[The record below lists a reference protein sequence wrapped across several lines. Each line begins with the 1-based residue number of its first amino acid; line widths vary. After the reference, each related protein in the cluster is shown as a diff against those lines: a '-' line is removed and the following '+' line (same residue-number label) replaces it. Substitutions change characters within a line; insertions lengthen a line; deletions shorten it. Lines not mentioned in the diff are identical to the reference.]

1 MRRKQLILVVS
12 VIMIIGMLYTQSVA
26 AYTLV
31 DYTSSITKAADRL
44 VALQADITEDNAG
57 NGDPDGDPDDGG
69 WNWIIADTATG
80 YVGAGPSS
88 ENLYGV
94 TALCILEAYKIDP
107 KASYMTAMVDT
118 YTGANAKPG
127 VDSGPDMPFLVELS
141 MITGNS
147 AYASLAKTRYD
158 TKVTSYGD
166 YNGDSQI
173 DAKDL
178 AEKIRDVRNSQGWDG
193 LIPWDIHLFIEAA
206 LALHQ
211 YYPGQGYDQ
220 DASDMADVV
229 FDDMNGSPGYFDPT
243 DSTENAYLLGLVG
256 GIEGFVKTGKYI
268 AGSISAKSLKDT
280 LLSYQ
285 EATGEWKEPTD
296 PTDYLTTVQTTAYAV
311 MALMTYIGS
320 AEAAAARKGA
330 EWLISEQNTNG
341 GWSGSDEC
349 PEITSEAA
357 QALAASKPTAVG
369 GVWSTINKFELVAPW
384 LGLASLITII
394 TLVVSVVF
402 VKRRKNRNL

>member
-1 MRRKQLILVVS
+1 MRRKQLLLAVN
-12 VIMIIGMLYTQSVA
+12 VIMIVGMLFTQSVA
-26 AYTLV
+26 AYTWV
-31 DYTSSITKAADRL
+31 DYDNAIIKTADRL
-44 VALQADITEDNAG
+44 VELQADITEDNAG
-57 NGDPDGDPDDGG
+57 NGDPDGDPADGG

-107 KASYMTAMVDT
+107 KVSYMTAMVDT

-141 MITGNS
+141 KITGNS
-147 AYASLAKTRYD
+147 VYASLAKTRYD
-158 TKVTSYGD
+158 TKVASYLD

-178 AEKIRDVRNSQGWDG
+178 AEKIRDVRNSQGWYG
-193 LIPWDIHLFIEAA
+193 LIPWDIHLFVEAA

-220 DASDMADVV
+220 DAEDMADVIY
-229 FDDMNGSPGYFDPT
+229 DDMTGFPGYFDPT
-243 DSTENAYLLGLVG
+243 DDTLNAYILGLVG
-256 GIEGFVKTGKYI
+256 GIEASVKTGKYTS
-268 AGSISAKSLKDT
+268 GSISAKSLKDT

-285 EATGEWKEPTD
+285 EVTGEWKEPTD

-311 MALMTYIGS
+311 MALMTYVGS
-320 AEAAAARKGA
+320 AEASAAQKGA

-349 PEITSEAA
+349 PEINSEAA
-357 QALAASKPTAVG
+357 QALAASKPPAVG
-369 GVWSTINKFELVAPW
+369 GFWVPINKFELLAPW
-384 LGLASLITII
+384 ITLASLITVA
-394 TLVVSVVF
+394 TASVIY
-402 VKRRKNRNL
+402 VKRRKKKQN